1 MFINKRML
9 SILCPITLALGL
21 FFGANVVAADNSQAI
36 IEPNDIGNQRVIL
49 SLSEITA
56 MHPMSP
62 EDEAEIVH
70 TAPQVPVI
78 INGIKYD
85 PEDVVLFNGQR
96 LHFTVGKDKQL
107 YAFSDVKE
115 LEEFLYSQY
124 NGFNL
129 VATGEITSG

>member
-9 SILCPITLALGL
+9 SILCPITLVVGL
-21 FFGANVVAADNSQAI
+21 FFGANVMAADNSQAI

-62 EDEAEIVH
+62 EDEAAIVH
-70 TAPQVPVI
+70 TVPQVPVI

>member
-9 SILCPITLALGL
+9 SILCPITLVLGL
-21 FFGANVVAADNSQAI
+21 FFGTNVMAADNSRAI
-36 IEPNDIGNQRVIL
+36 IEPNDIGNQKVIL

-56 MHPMSP
+56 MYPMSP
-62 EDEAEIVH
+62 EDEAAIVH
-70 TAPQVPVI
+70 TTPQVPVI

-124 NGFNL
+124 
-129 VATGEITSG
+129 SS